1 METQLLIPTA
11 VNTIFNRPEQ
21 ATSLERIPVPL
32 VSFKAARL
40 TLQQAHEEA
49 RQRHGEDGLR
59 AEVGQD
65 GGEGCHGAPGSRRQ
79 QEDLLTSHTVDT
91 TQTS

>member
-1 METQLLIPTA
+1 MNAPRIQLVLP
-11 VNTIFNRPEQ
+11 
-21 ATSLERIPVPL
+21 S
-32 VSFKAARL
+32 AARL

-65 GGEGCHGAPGSRRQ
+65 GGEGRHGAPGSCGQ
-79 QEDLLTSHTVDT
+79 QEDLLTSHAVDT